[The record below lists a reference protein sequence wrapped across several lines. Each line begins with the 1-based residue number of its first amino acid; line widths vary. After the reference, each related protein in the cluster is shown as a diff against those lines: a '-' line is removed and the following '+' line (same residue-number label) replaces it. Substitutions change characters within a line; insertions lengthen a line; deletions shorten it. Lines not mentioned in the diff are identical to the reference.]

1 MKPIWYSSDELNA
14 PTLNNAAGSV
24 ISVLDAVLVNG
35 FGLKSVS
42 SITVAS
48 GVATCVCT
56 GHQFT
61 GGVGRRVQ
69 IAGASPAA
77 LNDNHNITVV
87 DSNTFTFPTTAANGV
102 ATGTITAKRP
112 SLGWSKPHT
121 GTNVAMYA
129 RPDVQ
134 STAMLLR
141 ISDTNATTSYAR
153 MFGVESA
160 TGIDTWTADFPTAAQ
175 QSGGL
180 YISKGANSTA
190 AQQWVAVG
198 DSRTFYFFSD
208 DSNYAFNN
216 YYGLHSMWFGDIKS
230 WRSGGDAYGCMIGGG
245 NGNNG
250 DTKCHQST
258 LPFNISGMY
267 IPRATNII
275 GGPVRASL
283 WLGGTLTPGLDSG
296 SGPTYPSPVDNGMA
310 LGRVATVREESSS
323 FSHPYRGQM
332 RGMAWPMAHILSVDR
347 TSLHKTVL
355 TGWIEDPNSYLFV
368 AVAGQGSAGGLMF
381 NVTSEW

>member
-42 SITVAS
+42 SITVAA
-48 GVATCVCT
+48 GVATCVCA
-56 GHQFT
+56 GHQFA

-69 IAGASPAA
+69 IAGASPTA
-77 LNDNHNITVV
+77 LNDNHDITIV

-121 GTNVAMYA
+121 GTNAAIYA

-180 YISKGANSTA
+180 FISKGANSTA

-208 DSNYAFNN
+208 DISYRFSAFSA
-216 YYGLHSMWFGDIKS
+216 LHAIWFGDINS
-230 WRSGGDAYGCMIGGG
+230 WRSGGDAYSCMIGGG
-245 NGNNG
+245 IG
-250 DTKCHQST
+250 
-258 LPFNISGMY
+258 LRLR
-267 IPRATNII
+267 PRRDRNPRQRRGRLVRRADAQI
-275 GGPVRASL
+275 GRAH
-283 WLGGTLTPGLDSG
+283 
-296 SGPTYPSPVDNGMA
+296 V
-310 LGRVATVREESSS
+310 
-323 FSHPYRGQM
+323 
-332 RGMAWPMAHILSVDR
+332 
-347 TSLHKTVL
+347 
-355 TGWIEDPNSYLFV
+355 
-368 AVAGQGSAGGLMF
+368 
-381 NVTSEW
+381 